1 MTAKILFIVLMIAV
15 LILFVFMASAIA
27 LLFHLYGE
35 EHPNSVNVHRGKT
48 SMTTSTRITRKKK

>member
-1 MTAKILFIVLMIAV
+1 MMAKIFFIIFLIAV

>member
-1 MTAKILFIVLMIAV
+1 MTAKILFFLLMIAV